1 MTITDASGKTAQASL
16 VVRVTGEKDSDG
28 DGVTDDKDLCPNVR
42 GTSGNG
48 GCPVVI
54 TNNYGEQIRNRLSG
68 NTTNNSTSSNTNTF
82 IGAIGITD
90 ASGNS
95 VSGSSFRANENMNLV
110 PVTGG
115 DVGMYGYDWMA
126 VDSISGKKV
135 AGSGSIFSSTAL

>member
-1 MTITDASGKTAQASL
+1 M
-16 VVRVTGEKDSDG
+16 VRVTGEKDSDG
-28 DGVTDDKDLCPNVR
+28 DGVTDNIDLCPNIR

-68 NTTNNSTSSNTNTF
+68 NTTNATNTNNRNTF

-95 VSGSSFRANENMNLV
+95 VSGSSF
-110 PVTGG
+110 
-115 DVGMYGYDWMA
+115 
-126 VDSISGKKV
+126 
-135 AGSGSIFSSTAL
+135 